1 MEYTEFKARF
11 ECAAAQNGVFGIT
24 NEQIRQFYDFN
35 NHLLEVNKITNLTAI
50 RDLGDVIYKH
60 DIDSLLALEHVP
72 AGARVL
78 DLGCGPGFPSIPLA
92 IARPDL
98 SIVSLDSTAKK
109 IAFVKEAASRLE
121 LDNLVAVS
129 GRAEDA
135 SVIESLG
142 KFDVV
147 VSRAVARMNVLA
159 ELCVP
164 YVKIGGLFVALKGA
178 KGDEEVAEARDGL
191 SKLGCAEAVICAKQ
205 LVLSDNTAESRCI
218 VVAKKE
224 KATPKGFPRAYAAIM
239 KKPL

>member
-1 MEYTEFKARF
+1 M
-11 ECAAAQNGVFGIT
+11 GIT
-24 NEQIRQFYDFN
+24 NEQIGQFYEFN
-35 NHLLEVNKITNLTAI
+35 NHLLETNKTTNLTAI

-60 DIDSLLALEHVP
+60 DIDSLLASEYIP
-72 AGARVL
+72 AGSHVL

-109 IAFVKEAASRLE
+109 IAFVKEAASRLG

-135 SVIESLG
+135 LIIESLG

-147 VSRAVARMNVLA
+147 VSRAVARMNILT

-205 LVLSDNTAESRCI
+205 LVLSDGRTESRCI

-224 KATPKGFPRAYAAIM
+224 KATPKGFPRAYAVIM

>member
-1 MEYTEFKARF
+1 MEYVDFQARF
-11 ECAAAQNGVFGIT
+11 ERAAAQNGVARVT
-24 NEQIRQFYDFN
+24 SEQIRQFYEFN
-35 NHLLEVNKITNLTAI
+35 NYLLEVNKTTNLTAI
-50 RDLGDVIYKH
+50 RDLGNVIYKH
-60 DIDSLLALEHVP
+60 DIDSLLASEYIP
-72 AGARVL
+72 EGARVL

-92 IARPDL
+92 IVRPDL
-98 SIVSLDSTAKK
+98 SIAALDSTAKK
-109 IAFVKEAASRLE
+109 IAFVKGVAARLG

-142 KFDVV
+142 EFDVV

-178 KGDEEVAEARDGL
+178 KGDEEVAEARGGL

>member
-1 MEYTEFKARF
+1 MEYAEFKARF
-11 ECAAAQNGVFGIT
+11 GCAVAQNGIVGIT
-24 NEQIRQFYDFN
+24 SDQIRRFYEFN
-35 NHLLEVNKITNLTAI
+35 NYLLEINQTTNLTAI

-60 DIDSLLALEHVP
+60 DVDSLLALSYIPER
-72 AGARVL
+72 ARVL

-109 IAFVKEAASRLE
+109 IAFVKSAVERLE

-135 SVIESLG
+135 SIIRSLG
-142 KFDVV
+142 EFDVV
-147 VSRAVARMNVLA
+147 ISRAVARMNILA

-164 YVKIGGLFVALKGA
+164 YVRIGGFFIALKGA
-178 KGDEEVAEARDGL
+178 KGGEELAEARDAL
-191 SKLGCAEAVICAKQ
+191 KKLGCADVIANVRQ
-205 LVLSDNTAESRCI
+205 LILANETSESRCI
-218 VVAKKE
+218 AVSKKE
-224 KATPKGFPRAYAAIM
+224 RPTPKGFPRSYAAIL